1 MMMVVEFWIRKWRVE
16 IIRPVLYGNNRNSR
30 ENPNGMDFKNIGQFG
45 DFGDFKEKL
54 FYFGVSIVEG
64 GEVKEVI

>member
-1 MMMVVEFWIRKWRVE
+1 MIMMMAMEFWIRKWRVE
-16 IIRPVLYGNNRNSR
+16 SVLYGNNRNSR

-54 FYFGVSIVEG
+54 FYFRVSIVEG